1 MAQDAVKKVI
11 EAEEAAAG
19 KLAEARERAK
29 RIVADAERAGKE
41 ALTKAEA
48 DGETAVK
55 ARLAELEKAVAD
67 MSDDIAKQQSVD
79 AEKLEALALGKLDV
93 AAAVI
98 AERVVKG

>member
-11 EAEEAAAG
+11 AAETEAGE

-29 RIVADAERAGKE
+29 RLVSDAEKAGRE
-41 ALTKAEA
+41 ALAKAETDA
-48 DGETAVK
+48 EAAVK
-55 ARLAELEKAVAD
+55 ARLAEVEKAAGD
-67 MSDDIAKQQSVD
+67 MSDDIAKRQSGD
-79 AEKLEALALGKLDV
+79 AEKLEALASGRLDV